1 MEAKNDANYSIGID
15 FGNTFS
21 RIGVWENN
29 SVKII
34 STEEDDRELHSMVA
48 FLNEKERKI
57 GNGAMSVSCD
67 TEYVPIVYDLKRLI
81 GRKIDDKEIEK
92 DKSNW
97 PFSLVEDEEKKIQ
110 IEIKPKKIK
119 NNEEKEN
126 NEKKIDIYGPSIC
139 LSPSLITQR
148 YYPEQ
153 ISAMIIKQLK
163 ENAKLFF

>member
-1 MEAKNDANYSIGID
+1 METKNDANYSIGID

-21 RIGVWENN
+21 RIGVWKNN

-34 STEEDDRELHSMVA
+34 PAEEGDIELHSMVA
-48 FLNEKERKI
+48 FLNEEEREI
-57 GNGAMSVSCD
+57 GNRAIKYI
-67 TEYVPIVYDLKRLI
+67 TTKYVPIVYDLKRLI

-126 NEKKIDIYGPSIC
+126 NEKKIDIYGP
-139 LSPSLITQR
+139 LYVLVQV
-148 YYPEQ
+148 
-153 ISAMIIKQLK
+153 L
-163 ENAKLFF
+163 